1 LDFLAILSSI
11 FSRWRLS
18 DIYVYIR
25 VVSRVGGISTVHF
38 LSMTKHQDKKGSND
52 FFDYSKEFGN
62 TPYMFWKCKSML
74 QANGYNETND
84 RLPL

>member
-1 LDFLAILSSI
+1 
-11 FSRWRLS
+11 
-18 DIYVYIR
+18 
-25 VVSRVGGISTVHF
+25 
-38 LSMTKHQDKKGSND
+38 MTKHQDKKGSND